1 MSSNLVQHIISEA
14 QKVRTFKALI
24 FTGILTNE
32 EEEEIVR
39 ELRAKLNTTVRIR
52 QGTGNQKGK
61 ITVYL

>member
-14 QKVRTFKALI
+14 QKVRTIKALI

-32 EEEEIVR
+32 EKEEIER
-39 ELRAKLNTTVRIR
+39 ELSAKLNTIVRIS
-52 QGTGNQKGK
+52 QGTGNQRSK